1 MARCYKCHDTGFT
14 KTGERCDCK
23 REIIESGE
31 MDSLDFIP
39 SKYFRVL
46 LNISLINAVTPEY
59 PADLMNLQDNILR
72 ALTLKRNHFLYAPP
86 NSSKTVFVYSVLQQ
100 LYTYNV
106 KIYPYLD
113 LNELKLVLTM
123 LDGNNKNIPY
133 LRDTFVDPYTLFEVP
148 VLFVKT
154 PIRSDGGTYETLR
167 TILDRRARRGIGT
180 IIVSDIPWQAFTLRD
195 RFKYISSLVGSGE
208 YKTIYLREY
217 ARIEV

>member
-1 MARCYKCHDTGFT
+1 MAKCYKCYDTGFL
-14 KTGERCDCK
+14 KSGERCDCK
-23 REIIESGE
+23 KEVIEAND

-39 SKYFRVL
+39 NKYYKVL
-46 LNISLINAVTPEY
+46 LNPSLINAVTPEY
-59 PADLMNLQDNILR
+59 PDELINLQENILR
-72 ALTLKRNHFLYAPP
+72 AMVLKRNHFLYAPP

-100 LYTYNV
+100 LYVYNV
-106 KIYPYLD
+106 NIYPYLD
-113 LNELKLVLTM
+113 LNELKLVLSM
-123 LDGNNKNIPY
+123 LDSNSKDIPY

-167 TILDRRARRGIGT
+167 TILDRRARRGLGT
-180 IIVSDIPWQAFTLRD
+180 IIVSDIPWQAFILRD
-195 RFKYISSLVGSGE
+195 RFRYISSLVGSGD